1 MGRVF
6 PSHDLLGRIG
16 RLRSGPGEIG
26 GGVKGFPKTYI
37 IMFGRKLHGPA
48 EKLILLMS
56 SLHPWT
62 GLSILQAR

>member
-37 IMFGRKLHGPA
+37 IIGQTHGFIVRVELFDIRFP
-48 EKLILLMS
+48 S
-56 SLHPWT
+56 S
-62 GLSILQAR
+62 SDVFR